1 MKDESGKM
9 KTETTNLSPASYSSS
24 FSLHPSS
31 FFQRFN
37 LWQHAL
43 FLLVLSLVLVP
54 LFFLILGSFSTAR
67 LPTDFSIDT
76 MGWVNY
82 IKVYT
87 DPGTY
92 ELFTNTAIYVG
103 GSSILSITLAVT
115 LAWLV
120 ERTNL
125 PGKLWIYAG
134 VPMTLAVPGM
144 LQAMAWVLLFSPR
157 IGFVNKSLQSLLN
170 LSQAPIDIYSLGG
183 MIFLEGL
190 RLVPTAFL
198 MLVPLMRS
206 MDPSLEEAAAVSG
219 ARPFSAARKI
229 TLRLLAPG
237 LVAVMIYQ
245 AMTALEVFEIPGIL
259 GMPAGIYVF
268 STKIYAIVRSATFLP
283 VYGQANA
290 LAMVYLVIAIVTTF
304 FYARMISKVEKYTII
319 TGKGY
324 RPRQFDLRR
333 WKYPAF
339 TLVALYLFLAIVL
352 PFLVFV
358 YVSFLPFLQTPS
370 LAVLQNL
377 TLKNYRLLAQY
388 AEVGKA
394 LKNTALMVAATATL
408 TVVLSFFVSLVVV
421 RSKFWGRKLL
431 DQLAFVP
438 HAIPGIVM
446 GIAFFWVFLKID
458 FLPIYGTIWA
468 MVIGFTV
475 SFIAYGTRS
484 MNASLLQIH
493 KELEEAAYVSGARP
507 WRTLKRVFLPLMLPT
522 FGGVWIWVVLHAVR
536 IAGMPLV
543 LYEGQDNQVLSILI
557 WNMWDEGYL
566 PAVAAIGTLLMLVL
580 LVLALAVRYFGFRRQ
595 VVQSPA
601 L

>member
-1 MKDESGKM
+1 MVQLR
-9 KTETTNLSPASYSSS
+9 LS
-24 FSLHPSS
+24 
-31 FFQRFN
+31 
-37 LWQHAL
+37 LWQHTL
-43 FLLVLSLVLVP
+43 FFLVLSLVLVP
-54 LFFLILGSFSTAR
+54 LFFLVLGSFSTAR
-67 LPTDFSIDT
+67 LPTDFSFDT

-82 IKVYT
+82 LKVYT

-92 ELFTNTAIYVG
+92 ELFTNTVIYVG
-103 GSSILSITLAVT
+103 GSSLLGICLAVL

-125 PGKLWIYAG
+125 PAKIWIYAG

-157 IGFVNKSLQSLLN
+157 IGFINQGLQSLFN
-170 LSQAPIDIYSLGG
+170 LQSAPIDIYSLGG
-183 MIFLEGL
+183 MIWLEGM

-206 MDPSLEEAAAVSG
+206 MDPALEEAAAVSG
-219 ARPFSAARKI
+219 ARPFSAARKV

-237 LVAVMIYQ
+237 LVAVVIYQ

-259 GMPAGIYVF
+259 GLPAGIYVF

-290 LAMVYLVIAIVTTF
+290 LAMVYLVIAIITT
-304 FYARMISKVEKYTII
+304 YLYTRMISRAEKYTII
-319 TGKGY
+319 TGKAY
-324 RPRQFDLRR
+324 RPRQMDLGA
-333 WKYPAF
+333 WKYPAQA
-339 TLVALYLFLAIVL
+339 LVFSYLFVAILL
-352 PFLVFV
+352 PFLVFA
-358 YVSFLPFLQTPS
+358 YVSFLSFLQPPS
-370 LAVLQNL
+370 WAAFQGL

-388 AEVGKA
+388 GEVGTA
-394 LKNTALMVAATATL
+394 IKNTLLMVAVTATAT
-408 TVVLSFFVSLVVV
+408 VALSFFTSLIVV

-446 GIAFFWVFLKID
+446 GIAFFWLFLKID

-468 MVIGFTV
+468 MSIGFTV
-475 SFIAYGTRS
+475 NFLAYGTRS

-493 KELEEAAYVSGARP
+493 RELEEAAYVSGAPP
-507 WRTLKRVFLPLMLPT
+507 WRTLWRVFLPLMLPS
-522 FGGVWIWVVLHAVR
+522 FVGVWIWVVLHAVR
-536 IAGMPLV
+536 IAGMPLI
-543 LYEGQDNQVLSILI
+543 LYEGPRNQVLSILI

-566 PAVAAIGTLLMLVL
+566 PAVAAIGTLLMLTL
-580 LVLALAVRYFGFRRQ
+580 LLLTLAVRYIGFRRQ
-595 VVQSPA
+595 LVPA
-601 L
+601 PNL